1 MASLPAIILAVFAPF
16 STMFLK
22 PKTMSKAMLLLTGAI
37 LCRGGRT
44 VCGALRVLGM
54 RGEENFDKYH
64 RVLSRASWNPLKGG
78 KILLKQLM
86 EGMTGPL
93 VIAVDEHIERRQGR
107 KIKAIGCYRDAVRS
121 SQKHLIKCFGLKWI
135 TVMVLK
141 QYSWVP
147 RLLALP
153 FLTILASSEK
163 ANEKAGRRHKTTIN
177 WTVQLV
183 KLLRRWFPTL
193 KIILTA
199 DGGFANVRLAWVC
212 LKHNICLVTRLRL
225 DARLFDFPPE
235 YTGRGR
241 PSKKGRRLFSPKQM
255 FKQPGLKWTET
266 EVKWYGGKI
275 RRIAYV
281 TITCLWCAQGDE
293 PLPIRLTL
301 LKDLE
306 GEYEPIAL
314 MGVDA
319 LFQLTAIEIIEWFV
333 ARWNQEVTHRE
344 ARDHLGVETQRQWSD
359 KAIARTTPVLFGL
372 YSLIVLMADRLQTTF
387 PLPLG
392 GSAWYKKKHA
402 TFADMLREVRRHLWR
417 GRYFSW
423 LYEKGDHEETLSP
436 EWIADLVDEL
446 SEVA

>member
-1 MASLPAIILAVFAPF
+1 MVSLPTIILAVFAPF

-22 PKTMSKAMLLLTGAI
+22 PKTASKAILLLAGAI

-44 VCGALRVLGM
+44 VCGALRILGM

-64 RVLSRASWNPLKGG
+64 RVLSRASWNPLQGG

-121 SQKHLIKCFGLKWI
+121 SQKHIVKCFGLKWI
-135 TVMVLK
+135 TIMVLK
-141 QYSWVP
+141 QYSWIP

-163 ANEKAGRRHKTTIN
+163 ANEKAGRRHKTTID

-183 KLLRRWFPTL
+183 KILRRWLPAL
-193 KIILTA
+193 RIILTA

-212 LKHNICLVTRLRL
+212 LKYNICLVTRLRL

-255 FKQPGLKWTET
+255 FKQSGLKWTET

-275 RRIAYV
+275 RRITYA

-306 GEYEPIAL
+306 GEYEPIVL

-319 LFQLTAIEIIEWFV
+319 LFQLTAVEIIEWFV

-372 YSLIVLMADRLQTTF
+372 YSLIVLMADRLHTIF

-392 GSAWYKKKHA
+392 SSAWHQKKHA

-417 GRYFSW
+417 SRYFSW
-423 LYEKGDHEETLSP
+423 LYEKGDHEEILSP
-436 EWIADLVDEL
+436 ERIADLVDEL

>member
-1 MASLPAIILAVFAPF
+1 MTSLPGTILAVFAPF
-16 STMFLK
+16 ATIFLK

-44 VCGALRVLGM
+44 VCAALKILGM
-54 RGEENFDKYH
+54 QGEEHFDKYH
-64 RVLSRASWNPLKGG
+64 RVLSRASWNPLEGG

-93 VIAVDEHIERRQGR
+93 VISVDEHIERRHGR

-121 SQKHLIKCFGLKWI
+121 SQKHTVKCFGLKWI

-141 QYSWVP
+141 QYSWIP

-153 FLTILASSEK
+153 FLTILAPSEK
-163 ANEKAGRRHKTTIN
+163 ANEKAGKRHKTTID

-183 KLLRRWFPTL
+183 KILHRWFPAL
-193 KIILTA
+193 RIILTA
-199 DGGFANVRLAWVC
+199 DGGFANARLAWIC
-212 LKHNICLVTRLRL
+212 LKYNICLVTRLRL
-225 DARLFDFPPE
+225 DACLFDFPPE

-241 PSKKGRRLFSPKQM
+241 PPKKGRRLFSPKQM
-255 FKQPGLKWTET
+255 FKQPGLKWIEA

-275 RRIAYV
+275 RRVAYA
-281 TITCLWCAQGDE
+281 TMTCLWCVQGEE
-293 PLPIRLTL
+293 PLPIRLIL
-301 LKDLE
+301 LKDLS
-306 GEYEPIAL
+306 GEYKPIAL

-344 ARDHLGVETQRQWSD
+344 VRDHLGVETQRQWSD
-359 KAIARTTPVLFGL
+359 RAIARTTPVLFGL
-372 YSLIVLMADRLQTTF
+372 YSLIVSMVDGLQTTF
-387 PLPLG
+387 PLKLG
-392 GSAWYKKKHA
+392 STAWYKKKHP

-417 GRYFSW
+417 SRYFNW
-423 LYEKGDHEETLSP
+423 LYDKGDHEETLSP
-436 EWIADLVDEL
+436 EQIAALIDEL